1 MTLRQILLAFVLLFA
16 TGLFSQVKEM
26 SFYFE
31 SGTNKFIPESDSL
44 LKEFIKEQSIAYVQ
58 IIEVNGFVESASSGG
73 SKLSQARIDTFIAAT
88 NTDPEGITQRPLG
101 SRKEKVYFEVSGWD
115 RIDVYYYHHKKSV
128 VEPELPPVDTV
139 KQVIEDDS
147 IVFKKDPEIVQEL
160 VEFGVP
166 VILPIKFK
174 GGTNKVLPTSMP
186 YLNALADSLKANSF
200 LYAHIRGHV
209 CCGNNMRISK
219 KRAKAV
225 YKYLIDVGVQ
235 KHRLNYKG
243 YSNTIPIISPER
255 NEEDR
260 ETNRRVDVIFTNG
273 EPFVPEEN
281 N

>member
-1 MTLRQILLAFVLLFA
+1 MTLRQIALGFVLLFTA
-16 TGLFSQVKEM
+16 TAFSQVREM

-31 SGTNKFIPESDSL
+31 SGSNKFTQESDSI
-44 LKEFIKEQSIAYVQ
+44 LKEFIEEQSKAYIQ
-58 IIEVNGFVESASSGG
+58 IIEVNGFVESTSAGG
-73 SKLSQARIDTFIAAT
+73 SKLSQSRIDTFLLAT
-88 NTDPEGITQRPLG
+88 NSDPETITQRPLG
-101 SRKEKVYFEVSGWD
+101 SRKEKVYFEVTGWD
-115 RIDVYYYHHKKSV
+115 RIDVYYYHHERV
-128 VEPELPPVDTV
+128 IVEPDTPPVDTI
-139 KQVIEDDS
+139 KEPDSSDS
-147 IVFKKDPEIVQEL
+147 IIYQKDPEIVEEK

-166 VILPIKFK
+166 VILPIKFE
-174 GGTNKVLPTSMP
+174 GGTNKVLPESMP

-225 YKYLIDVGVQ
+225 YNYLLSVGVE

-243 YSNTIPIISPER
+243 YSNTIPIVSPER

-273 EPFVPEEN
+273 EPFNPEEN
-281 N
+281 K